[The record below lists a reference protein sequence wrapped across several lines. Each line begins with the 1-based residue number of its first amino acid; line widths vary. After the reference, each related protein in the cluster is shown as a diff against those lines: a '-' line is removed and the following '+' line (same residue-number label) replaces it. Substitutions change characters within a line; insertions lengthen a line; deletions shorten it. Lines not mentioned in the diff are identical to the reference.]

1 MALTRCLVLLVL
13 LSSSAVAQGN
23 PEATL
28 IGGGVRNRPHYDGSD
43 GQTTDLVP
51 VLRYS
56 GRPWFARTTHGI
68 LEGGARLSLADG
80 LHAGV
85 QLAHEAGPRDGDPGA
100 SVGAHLEWT
109 TKVGPALV
117 NVLARLR
124 SHLDSDRGRQFDGRL
139 TLGVFEGGG
148 LRAGVFGQG
157 TWASEDHLVTYYGLR
172 QSGLLFTSVGAL
184 GSYDLSRRWV
194 AVASAEL
201 RRLADEPERSAFVQD
216 RTSRYVTAGLAYRF
230 Q

>member
-1 MALTRCLVLLVL
+1 
-13 LSSSAVAQGN
+13 
-23 PEATL
+23 
-28 IGGGVRNRPHYDGSD
+28 
-43 GQTTDLVP
+43 
-51 VLRYS
+51 
-56 GRPWFARTTHGI
+56 
-68 LEGGARLSLADG
+68 
-80 LHAGV
+80 
-85 QLAHEAGPRDGDPGA
+85 
-100 SVGAHLEWT
+100 
-109 TKVGPALV
+109 V

-157 TWASEDHLVTYYGLR
+157 TWASEDHFVTYYGLR

-201 RRLADEPERSAFVQD
+201 RRLADEPARSAFVQD
-216 RTSRYVTAGLAYRF
+216 RTSRYLTAGLAYRF